1 MVFPIRKISAVIG
14 TGERK
19 RLIRII
25 GLGDGNFTDCAAEAH
40 ASDNILRQLLPAV
53 LRGGAIGETENHFTV
68 TAQLEVHFAVE
79 SAMRIKGRVDA
90 EMLEAG
96 ERRVRQ
102 GGNETS
108 RSRSG
113 VDESLAITKTCE
125 QQPERRN
132 FGSGIENEKR
142 IATRNRGDDV
152 IEEAWRREGRINA
165 EPGAD

>member
-1 MVFPIRKISAVIG
+1 
-14 TGERK
+14 
-19 RLIRII
+19 
-25 GLGDGNFTDCAAEAH
+25 
-40 ASDNILRQLLPAV
+40 
-53 LRGGAIGETENHFTV
+53 
-68 TAQLEVHFAVE
+68 
-79 SAMRIKGRVDA
+79 MRIKGRVDA